1 MQIMITPVTGNI
13 SRVGAENTRMRDEDW
28 NAGPVAE
35 KKPELGTE
43 LDDRGQRQRHQDTL
57 VETDRGNDRKHC
69 GVEPGRA
76 KNKEPGP
83 GTRIEDQE
91 RGIGPGDQN
100 REPATRN

>member
-13 SRVGAENTRMRDEDW
+13 SRVGSENTRTRDKQRDEDW

-69 GVEPGRA
+69 GVA
-76 KNKEPGP
+76 P
-83 GTRIEDQE
+83 GTE
-91 RGIGPGDQN
+91 N
-100 REPATRN
+100 